1 MGGNTVGAVSSSKN
15 SLSRTGIIEYGVGR
29 YLRGGPVRIPHFT
42 DKKNKVQRRKIDIK
56 MNFNSNFKMTEACVH
71 IFLRATMNH
80 LNAFSCIH
88 TLNYSEGFKK
98 DIDGERGPRYSVE
111 CTKDY

>member
-1 MGGNTVGAVSSSKN
+1 MELEDILEVDQFEFHILQT
-15 SLSRTGIIEYGVGR
+15 
-29 YLRGGPVRIPHFT
+29 
-42 DKKNKVQRRKIDIK
+42 KKNKVQRRKIDIK